1 MLNERTLLASLAL
14 TERLDAAGF
23 ALYPAAGTPLDAMC
37 AATTYDT
44 GLAQVPDGNFQTY
57 ATQLAQRTSQVD
69 PVMNCS
75 EHDAVLDSIAE
86 TATNAVRRHVAF
98 ARSVVAPTIQ
108 NLYERVR
115 HSVEELSVSSLLGLE
130 VEVWREPK
138 PVLNPALQTE
148 LRKLEDVALDDPALS
163 MRMPDLTIAELMELL
178 KSGSGGLD
186 ADIAEW
192 VAIEGD
198 EFFMRVWR
206 DFFQQHMPE
215 DGERNRTFTERVTD
229 RFTGVPVALA
239 VYLLARKLLD
249 GKPPEGVEQPLA
261 NYRAQ
266 LAEFRNQ
273 AGGALTRA
281 LDRMERAL
289 KGGLLVREIAG
300 SKTVVYE
307 PVYRDYLEKGG
318 SNEMLFANALST
330 PFMMSTADL
339 LERKEALTSRWAA
352 HSALVSTA
360 ESNQRYNKIVE
371 LLELHFRSQLNEAT
385 EGEDTTAQNR
395 DTVLKLFREC
405 LKHVTESDLND
416 LYAVCLKL
424 VCRARFYTTDA
435 ERILT
440 GMELARARNPS
451 LTPREAAT
459 ASIVDYIA
467 WWVASQMRLAS
478 C

>member
-1 MLNERTLLASLAL
+1 
-14 TERLDAAGF
+14 
-23 ALYPAAGTPLDAMC
+23 MC

-57 ATQLAQRTSQVD
+57 ATQLAQRTSQID
-69 PVMNCS
+69 PLMDCS
-75 EHDAVLDSIAE
+75 EHDAVLDSIAN
-86 TATNAVRRHVAF
+86 TAIDAVRRHVAF

-115 HSVEELSVSSLLGLE
+115 NSVENLSVSSLLGLE

-138 PVLNPALQTE
+138 PVFNTALQSE
-148 LRKLEDVALDDPALS
+148 LRKLEDIALDDPPLS
-163 MRMPDLTIAELMELL
+163 MRMPDLTIAELMELI
-178 KSGSGGLD
+178 KTGNGGLD

-192 VAIEGD
+192 VATIGD
-198 EFFMRVWR
+198 EFFMQVWR

-229 RFTGVPVALA
+229 RFTGMPVALA

-249 GKPPEGVEQPLA
+249 EKPPEGVEMPLA

-266 LAEFRNQ
+266 LAGFRNQ

-281 LDRMERAL
+281 LERIERAL
-289 KGGLLVREIAG
+289 KNGLLVREIAG

-318 SNEMLFANALST
+318 SNEMLFANALSR
-330 PFMMSTADL
+330 PFMMSTTDL
-339 LERKEALTSRWAA
+339 LEHKNALASRWAT
-352 HSALVSTA
+352 HSALISTA
-360 ESNQRYNKIVE
+360 ESNQRYNKVIE

-395 DTVLKLFREC
+395 DTVLKLFRDC

-451 LTPREAAT
+451 LSPREAAT

-467 WWVASQMRLAS
+467 WWVATQMRLAS